1 MGFLCSCWKYLLASL
16 GFFSTELSA
25 VALSPL
31 LSTHP
36 WEYVIFSLFAVS
48 VSTSKMLKLQVCSA
62 TLSAVEATVYGSLPY
77 ESVFVVCEPDFRI
90 IMSFFSSLVCYL
102 PAG

>member
-62 TLSAVEATVYGSLPY
+62 TLSAVEATVYSSLPY